1 MVELLAAVWAGE
13 AQRSADDVRRLQ
25 GPDKTGPGLLHALG
39 VADAWATGVQDGYIR
54 ATLEL
59 CRQPGAAETPW
70 VLDATLSQGWLS
82 ADRMASLALIASL
95 QLPGTGGG
103 ESRARVALT
112 LSDSELN
119 GLESSLSSL
128 MAAGRTFASITW
140 AGSSW
145 SVTDPGVCLAV
156 DGCRRGRV
164 PPARMLHG
172 AAASRPCRTKASQ
185 LLAGWFCWRSNTSP
199 SSWTFS
205 PCSDS
210 RRPRT
215 GLQEP
220 GQVQCGQHAQGASVS
235 LPTRERRVAR
245 TLPTPCR
252 WHTPRGTTSPRCS
265 SAWRARLRGD
275 QSSFFTTFQD
285 AVHNN
290 DLS

>member
-1 MVELLAAVWAGE
+1 MVKLLAAVWAGE

-59 CRQPGAAETPW
+59 CRQSVAAETPW
-70 VLDATLSQGWLS
+70 VLDTTLSQGWLS

-103 ESRARVALT
+103 EPRARLALT

-172 AAASRPCRTKASQ
+172 AAASRPCRTKVSQ
-185 LLAGWFCWRSNTSP
+185 PLSSWPGGFAGGAIPHPRAGRFRPAQIHGVREQDFKSRAKFSVGSTPGRKRELAYPGAEGSLDATDSLPLAHYPWNQVSTLQLSLAG
-199 SSWTFS
+199 
-205 PCSDS
+205 
-210 RRPRT
+210 
-215 GLQEP
+215 
-220 GQVQCGQHAQGASVS
+220 SV
-235 LPTRERRVAR
+235 A
-245 TLPTPCR
+245 
-252 WHTPRGTTSPRCS
+252 G
-265 SAWRARLRGD
+265 
-275 QSSFFTTFQD
+275 
-285 AVHNN
+285 
-290 DLS
+290 

>member
-1 MVELLAAVWAGE
+1 MGAGYYTQSRMAE
-13 AQRSADDVRRLQ
+13 R
-25 GPDKTGPGLLHALG
+25 GPDGILG
-39 VADAWATGVQDGYIR
+39 
-54 ATLEL
+54 
-59 CRQPGAAETPW
+59 
-70 VLDATLSQGWLS
+70 
-82 ADRMASLALIASL
+82 ADRVTTATRH
-95 QLPGTGGG
+95 GGGG

-156 DGCRRGRV
+156 DSCRRGRV

-172 AAASRPCRTKASQ
+172 AAALRPCRTKVSQ
-185 LLAGWFCWRSNTSP
+185 PL
-199 SSWTFS
+199 SSWPGGFAGGAIPHPRAGRFRPAQIHGVREQDFKSRAKFS
-205 PCSDS
+205 VGS
-210 RRPRT
+210 T
-215 GLQEP
+215 P
-220 GQVQCGQHAQGASVS
+220 GRK
-235 LPTRERRVAR
+235 RELAYPGAR
-245 TLPTPCR
+245 TLPIPCR
-252 WHTPRGTTSPRCS
+252 WHTTRGTKSPRRS

-285 AVHNN
+285 AVRNN

>member
-1 MVELLAAVWAGE
+1 MVKLLAAVWAGE

-140 AGSSW
+140 TGSSW
-145 SVTDPGVCLAV
+145 TPGVSRAPGSASPSTAVGAGGFHPLACYMGQRPHV
-156 DGCRRGRV
+156 RV
-164 PPARMLHG
+164 APRS
-172 AAASRPCRTKASQ
+172 ASR
-185 LLAGWFCWRSNTSP
+185 
-199 SSWTFS
+199 
-205 PCSDS
+205 
-210 RRPRT
+210 
-215 GLQEP
+215 
-220 GQVQCGQHAQGASVS
+220 
-235 LPTRERRVAR
+235 
-245 TLPTPCR
+245 
-252 WHTPRGTTSPRCS
+252 
-265 SAWRARLRGD
+265 
-275 QSSFFTTFQD
+275 
-285 AVHNN
+285 
-290 DLS
+290 